1 RLPPK
6 PPPIDLWKQDKEFI
20 NLMESIVAYT
30 RVEKLSCYMLY
41 QFSKQV
47 ANLAGEVAEIGV
59 YKGGSAKLLAKMF
72 E

>member
-1 RLPPK
+1 
-6 PPPIDLWKQDKEFI
+6 
-20 NLMESIVAYT
+20 MESIVAYT

-59 YKGGSAKLLAKMF
+59 YKGGQQNC
-72 E
+72 